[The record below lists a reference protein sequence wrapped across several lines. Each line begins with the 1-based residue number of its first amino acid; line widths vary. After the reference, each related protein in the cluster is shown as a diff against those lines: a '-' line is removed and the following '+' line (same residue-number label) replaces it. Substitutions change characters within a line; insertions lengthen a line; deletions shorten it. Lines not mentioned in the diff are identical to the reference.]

1 LRALISARLGA
12 DFTRLWTASA
22 IANLG
27 DGVTMVAGPLLVA
40 TLTTDPAA
48 VAGAAF
54 AQQLPWLLFAL
65 ISGAWADRVDR
76 RRLVVTVNIVR
87 ALAIGA
93 LTAAIAT
100 DRMSVLLI
108 YVVFFVLGTGETLA
122 DTASAAF
129 VPAIVPVDALPT
141 ANSLLGGTFT
151 VVNQFL
157 AKPLGGWL
165 FAVSAALP
173 FGVNAA
179 SFAGS
184 AALVAGLR
192 SVPPADRPRRSPH
205 TPPGSPSLRA
215 EIADGV
221 RWLWRHRLL
230 RTLAVTMAFGNLVFC
245 AAFAIFVLYSQS
257 RLGLSPVGY
266 GALLTSFAIGGFLG
280 TLVAPT
286 LLRTFGATLLLR
298 VGLLIE
304 VALHATLAATTHPW
318 AAGAIIVVF
327 GVHTVVWGVVATT
340 LRQREVPSRMF
351 GRVTSVYSLLDLG
364 GAALGSLLGG
374 LVAQAYGIV
383 ATFWTAA
390 AAMSVVAL
398 AAWRPL
404 AAASSAFR
412 STAESSPGDP
422 ASRGAPDGS
431 PPRSPGDPASRA
443 APDCGPRR

>member
-1 LRALISARLGA
+1 
-12 DFTRLWTASA
+12 
-22 IANLG
+22 
-27 DGVTMVAGPLLVA
+27 
-40 TLTTDPAA
+40 
-48 VAGAAF
+48 
-54 AQQLPWLLFAL
+54 
-65 ISGAWADRVDR
+65 
-76 RRLVVTVNIVR
+76 
-87 ALAIGA
+87 
-93 LTAAIAT
+93 
-100 DRMSVLLI
+100 MSVLLI

-230 RTLAVTMAFGNLVFC
+230 RALAVTMAFGNLVFC

-327 GVHTVVWGVVATT
+327 GVHTVVWAWSPP
-340 LRQREVPSRMF
+340 PSASARCPPACSAGSPASTRCSTWA
-351 GRVTSVYSLLDLG
+351 GRPWGRCWAVWSPRRT
-364 GAALGSLLGG
+364 
-374 LVAQAYGIV
+374 
-383 ATFWTAA
+383 
-390 AAMSVVAL
+390 
-398 AAWRPL
+398 
-404 AAASSAFR
+404 ASSR
-412 STAESSPGDP
+412 PSGW
-422 ASRGAPDGS
+422 RR
-431 PPRSPGDPASRA
+431 PRCPW
-443 APDCGPRR
+443 